1 MNSAAIATSF
11 RRSNDISNRISLIK
25 IQPHTKK
32 RQNNTSSNANR
43 PLRRQPEIQAL
54 AFSQRRKHVC
64 NANSNVGRGRVKMR
78 KGERERER
86 RVLDK
91 TNTSCSKAAAAIT
104 EPEAAAKKK
113 KRKKKAKRIS
123 RASCARC
130 LFLSACSALG
140 SR

>member
-1 MNSAAIATSF
+1 
-11 RRSNDISNRISLIK
+11 
-25 IQPHTKK
+25 
-32 RQNNTSSNANR
+32 
-43 PLRRQPEIQAL
+43 
-54 AFSQRRKHVC
+54 
-64 NANSNVGRGRVKMR
+64 MR

-91 TNTSCSKAAAAIT
+91 TNTSCSKAAAIT

-113 KRKKKAKRIS
+113 KRKKKKAKRIS